1 MKSEVKR
8 EMGAVVETYLSI
20 EELAKYL
27 GVSEKTIR
35 RWVLNQDIPYHK
47 IMKFI
52 RFRLSEVERWI
63 ESGGKLSLLNDEA
76 GEGAAGADGA
86 VLEAGADSETGAACD
101 LFPDGTNGAA
111 CDLFPDG
118 KSGAACDLFPDG
130 KSGAALEAV
139 AGEGVAG
146 AGGNE

>member
-76 GEGAAGADGA
+76 DGAALAGSGGETGAG
-86 VLEAGADSETGAACD
+86 LEAGSGGEAGAALSDGAACG
-101 LFPDGTNGAA
+101 LFPDDKKNGSAVEA
-111 CDLFPDG
+111 SAVGG
-118 KSGAACDLFPDG
+118 K
-130 KSGAALEAV
+130 E
-139 AGEGVAG
+139 
-146 AGGNE
+146 

>member
-8 EMGAVVETYLSI
+8 DMGAVVETYLSI

-86 VLEAGADSETGAACD
+86 ALAGSGGEA
-101 LFPDGTNGAA
+101 
-111 CDLFPDG
+111 
-118 KSGAACDLFPDG
+118 
-130 KSGAALEAV
+130 GAALEAGSDRETCAGCGLFPDDKKNGSAVEAPADEAV
-139 AGEGVAG
+139 AGDVDSAV
-146 AGGNE
+146 GGKE